1 MPTRMLDD
9 GESRERFKHRL
20 EAFSDIVFGL
30 SLSQLALQLALPA
43 HAADLIQNPVR
54 YAIFFGTFAII
65 CAIWMT
71 HHRMFQLAFEPDPPD
86 IALNFVYLAFVAIL
100 PFAMQVNVRFA
111 GSPIGFGFYIVD
123 FIGFSLPMFGLLQ
136 RGLAR
141 CSPHLSGG
149 QRLQLWR
156 AVLRNRLILAASLTS
171 LALIPLAG
179 VAFAWIPF
187 VFLSFA
193 TVAVRRRVHAVPA
206 RYLPV
211 TTGPT
216 PANAT
221 AKPLA

>member
-1 MPTRMLDD
+1 MPTRILDD
-9 GESRERFKHRL
+9 GESREHFKHRL

-43 HAADLIQNPVR
+43 HAAELFQSPLR

-65 CAIWMT
+65 CAVWLS

-100 PFAMQVNVRFA
+100 PFAMQVNVRFG
-111 GSPIGFGFYIVD
+111 GSAVGFGFYVVD

-141 CSPHLSGG
+141 RSPHLSEE

-156 AVLRNRLILAASLTS
+156 AVLRNRLVLGASLAS
-171 LALIPLAG
+171 LVLIPLVG
-179 VAFAWIPF
+179 VVFAWIPF
-187 VFLSFA
+187 TLISIG
-193 TVAVRRRVHAVPA
+193 TSLVRRRVNAVPA

-211 TTGPT
+211 ASGSPPQFTMR
-216 PANAT
+216 
-221 AKPLA
+221 